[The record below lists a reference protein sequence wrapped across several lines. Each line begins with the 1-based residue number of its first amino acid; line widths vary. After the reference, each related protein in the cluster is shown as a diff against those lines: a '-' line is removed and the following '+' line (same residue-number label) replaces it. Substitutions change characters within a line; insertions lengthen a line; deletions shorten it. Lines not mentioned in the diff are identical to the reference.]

1 MTSNKWCQ
9 KRLSLVLIMVSLV
22 LSKTQASY
30 IFFSQV
36 KVNHFSSVSKWHIV
50 AVVNHIF
57 SYMNTL
63 KLLFNFIILNHIVQ
77 ITNIMFCDSILLQ
90 DDILKKN
97 TQTCHGLKCVTCL
110 EVNLPFYNLTELK

>member
-1 MTSNKWCQ
+1 
-9 KRLSLVLIMVSLV
+9 MVSE
-22 LSKTQASY
+22 KTL
-30 IFFSQV
+30 FSSDHGFTCPFKDSGFLHLFRQV

-90 DDILKKN
+90 DDRLKKN